1 MEQSPKQHF
10 SSAVDH
16 AQEYVEIQKEIIKL
30 HLAKHGGSVAGYLA
44 ALSLI
49 MLLFMVFYVLGNVAV
64 VFCINKQLNDFSHS
78 FLIVALANMVL
89 AFLLIAMRKVI
100 IKPIQNKII
109 KLITE

>member
-16 AQEYVEIQKEIIKL
+16 AQEYVETQKEIIKL
-30 HLAKHGGSVAGYLA
+30 HFAKHSGSVAGYMA
-44 ALSLI
+44 ALLLI
-49 MLLFMVFYVLGNVAV
+49 VLFFMVFYVLGNVALA
-64 VFCINKQLNDFSHS
+64 FCINKQLNDLAWS
-78 FLIVALANMVL
+78 FLIVAIINMLLAVL
-89 AFLLIAMRKVI
+89 LVLMRKTI